1 MPVTALV
8 FAGGLSRRM
17 GEDKARMFG
26 GVERLRDHLHEAGV
40 ARTVVLCGSPSRG
53 SLFEGEVLA
62 DPEGLEGLHQLIV
75 WARTAVG
82 GTVLLVPCDAF
93 FLTKT
98 GVEFM
103 LEHER
108 SGGVPIDEQQR
119 RQPLFALIPEA
130 SVLDPKATTVENLLA
145 DLPTLSTGTLGR
157 EFTNFNTPSEVA
169 RHQPELPR

>member
-1 MPVTALV
+1 MPVTALI

-26 GVERLRDHLHEAGV
+26 GVERLRRLLDESGV
-40 ARTVVLCGSPSRG
+40 NRTVVLCGSPSRR

-62 DPEGLEGLHQLIV
+62 DPEGLKGLHQLIV

-93 FLTKT
+93 LLTKA
-98 GVEFM
+98 GVHFM
-103 LEHER
+103 LEHEG
-108 SGGVPIDEQQR
+108 SGGVPTDQQER

-130 SVLDPKATTVENLLA
+130 FSLDAQATLVEDLLA
-145 DLPTLSTGTLGR
+145 NLPTLETGALGS

-169 RHQPELPR
+169 RHQLEPHR